1 MNENETTTIHES
13 RLAPSEEAFKAPQNH
28 VFRKAYRQLS
38 DGEKAAMD
46 LLKDQAM
53 ALYDTIEAQPV
64 EMGPNQKARALSIAK
79 TKLEESV
86 MWAVKAITG

>member
-1 MNENETTTIHES
+1 MEDATTIHES
-13 RLAPSEEAFKAPQNH
+13 RLAPNAEVFSAPENH

-46 LLKDQAM
+46 KLKDQAW
-53 ALYDTIEAQPV
+53 ALLQTIDAQPV
-64 EMGPNQKARALSIAK
+64 EPGLSVKGRALSIAK